1 MKKLLKTLTLTLCI
15 MCIAF
20 STLIGCSSWEEIEMG
35 YATQGPSISA
45 KQTKKP
51 SVSVAPSIS
60 SGVHDGQN
68 TAPTPTPFVSL
79 PIVLLDNEYCKVE
92 AIGFKENSS
101 YILGLV
107 EGFSLQLRMHNKT
120 PDKNIHISSDDIHIN
135 GINYSDWLY
144 FNVNNTIAPGKTD
157 IENLFLSSSTIIYN
171 EIDFV
176 RDIELDL
183 RVYDSDTYDDL
194 CEETVNIYPYGKE
207 KAIPYERG
215 YHEND
220 IVLLDNEYITLIATE
235 FGEIN
240 SLADYYVMRFFIAN
254 KTDKKVSINI
264 NNVSIN
270 GYMADTLFYAS
281 VNANKSNFDALMFA
295 NSYLE
300 DLAITTVE
308 EIEFTVT
315 VKEYSNYEN
324 TFVDEVIIVK
334 TPN

>member
-1 MKKLLKTLTLTLCI
+1 
-15 MCIAF
+15 
-20 STLIGCSSWEEIEMG
+20 MG
-35 YATQGPSISA
+35 RNRNGICNAETVYFGNTQ
-45 KQTKKP
+45 KKP
-51 SVSVAPSIS
+51 SVSVVPSIS
-60 SGVHDGQN
+60 SEASGGQN
-68 TAPTPTPFVSL
+68 ASPSPTPFVSL

-101 YILGLV
+101 YIFGLV
-107 EGFSLQLRMHNKT
+107 EGFSLQLRMQNKT
-120 PDKNIHISSDDIHIN
+120 YDKNIHISSDDIHIN

-144 FNVNNTIAPGKTD
+144 FNVNSTIAPGKTD
-157 IENLFLSSSTIIYN
+157 IENLCLLSSTIIYN

-183 RVYDSDTYDDL
+183 RVYDSDTYDDF

-220 IVLLDNEYITLIATE
+220 IVLLDNEYVTLIATE

-240 SLADYYVMRFFIAN
+240 SLADYYVMRFFVAN

-264 NNVSIN
+264 ENVSVN
-270 GYMADTLFYAS
+270 DYMADTFFYAS
-281 VNANKSNFDALMFA
+281 VNANKSDFNALMFA

-300 DLAITTVE
+300 NLEITTVE
-308 EIEFTVT
+308 EIEFTLT
-315 VKEYSNYEN
+315 VKEYDNYKN
-324 TFVDEVIIVK
+324 KFVEETITVK
-334 TPN
+334 TK